1 MVSVLGA
8 YTGNT
13 SLFPTYA
20 SEQDQMIQK
29 IQSQTAA
36 RFAEKKATIDDSYKQ
51 KQATVEAESNRWI
64 TVKADIFN
72 AKAAVDS
79 SKDSMNAISNL
90 LLEMRTPVSLAGT
103 AGEDRKAQVEIFN
116 NKLLS
121 INGEA
126 DRMGRAFNLIG
137 SINRVDYTP
146 NKIEYRNDLGV
157 GKTTLTGGY
166 AGSDYRIEATDGS
179 VWIPDLGSNTLT
191 QYSELQGQK
200 QKVTL
205 TGDDGKPITID
216 KTASYTNGLSV
227 TSYDAKTGA
236 ITLSVT
242 IVPESGPITVNGTL
256 KKNGL
261 GLMPAWFYDG
271 LATDAGRKRAYT
283 DINEAESQLTIA
295 SAKVQQAAGQVS
307 MDTRKVDGALET
319 LNKQNTKALVTQL
332 EESQKLQTEY
342 VQQVQAM
349 QNNLDQLSRQQQNY
363 LQAFSSQIADGGFL
377 DIML

>member
-146 NKIEYRNDLGV
+146 NKIE
-157 GKTTLTGGY
+157 
-166 AGSDYRIEATDGS
+166 
-179 VWIPDLGSNTLT
+179 
-191 QYSELQGQK
+191 
-200 QKVTL
+200 
-205 TGDDGKPITID
+205 
-216 KTASYTNGLSV
+216 
-227 TSYDAKTGA
+227 
-236 ITLSVT
+236 
-242 IVPESGPITVNGTL
+242 
-256 KKNGL
+256 
-261 GLMPAWFYDG
+261 
-271 LATDAGRKRAYT
+271 
-283 DINEAESQLTIA
+283 
-295 SAKVQQAAGQVS
+295 
-307 MDTRKVDGALET
+307 
-319 LNKQNTKALVTQL
+319 
-332 EESQKLQTEY
+332 
-342 VQQVQAM
+342 
-349 QNNLDQLSRQQQNY
+349 
-363 LQAFSSQIADGGFL
+363 
-377 DIML
+377 

>member
-13 SLFPTYA
+13 SLFPTFA
-20 SEQDQMIQK
+20 SEQDQMIQR
-29 IQSQTAA
+29 IQNQTAA
-36 RFAEKKATIDDSYKQ
+36 RFAEKKATIDDTFKQ

-79 SKDSMNAISNL
+79 SKDAINAISNL

-103 AGEDRKAQVEIFN
+103 AGEDRDAQVEIFN

-126 DRMGRAFNLIG
+126 DRMSRAFNLIG
-137 SINRVDYTP
+137 SINRVDYSP
-146 NKIEYRNDLGV
+146 NTVEYRNDLGV
-157 GKTTLTGGY
+157 GKTTLQGGY
-166 AGSDYRIEATDGS
+166 AGSDYRIEVSDGT
-179 VWIPDLGSNTLT
+179 VWIPDLGSNSLT

-200 QKVTL
+200 QTVSISDSNGTV
-205 TGDDGKPITID
+205 TID
-216 KTASYTNGLSV
+216 KTASYSNGLSV
-227 TSYDAKTGA
+227 TSYDAATGA

-256 KKNGL
+256 KKNGI

-271 LATDAGRKRAYT
+271 LGTVAGRKRASA
-283 DINEAESQLTIA
+283 DINEAESQLTLA
-295 SAKVQQAAGQVS
+295 SAKVEMAAGQVGI
-307 MDTRKVDGALET
+307 DTRRADNALDT
-319 LNKQNTKALVTQL
+319 LNKQNTKALVSQL

-363 LQAFSSQIADGGFL
+363 LQAFSSQIAEGGFL
-377 DIML
+377 DIIL

>member
-1 MVSVLGA
+1 MVSVLSA

-79 SKDSMNAISNL
+79 SKDSIKSIANL

-103 AGEDRKAQVEIFN
+103 AGEDRKAQAEIFN

-146 NKIEYRNDLGV
+146 NNIEYRNDLGV

-179 VWIPDLGSNTLT
+179 VWIPDLGTNSLS

-205 TGDDGKPITID
+205 TGDDGKPISID
-216 KTASYTNGLSV
+216 KTASYDNGLSV

-271 LATDAGRKRAYT
+271 LATDAGRKRASA

-307 MDTRKVDGALET
+307 MDTRKVDGALDA

-332 EESQKLQTEY
+332 QDSQKLQTEY

>member
-1 MVSVLGA
+1 
-8 YTGNT
+8 
-13 SLFPTYA
+13 
-20 SEQDQMIQK
+20 
-29 IQSQTAA
+29 
-36 RFAEKKATIDDSYKQ
+36 AEKKATIDDSYKQ

-227 TSYDAKTGA
+227 TSYDPKTGA
-236 ITLSVT
+236 ITMSVT

>member
-146 NKIEYRNDLGV
+146 NNIEYRNDLGV

-227 TSYDAKTGA
+227 TSYDPKTGA
-236 ITLSVT
+236 ITMSVT

>member
-1 MVSVLGA
+1 
-8 YTGNT
+8 
-13 SLFPTYA
+13 
-20 SEQDQMIQK
+20 MIQR
-29 IQSQTAA
+29 IQNQTAA
-36 RFAEKKATIDDSYKQ
+36 RFAEKKATIDDTFKQ
-51 KQATVEAESNRWI
+51 RQATVEAESNRWI

-79 SKDSMNAISNL
+79 SKDAIKAISNL

-103 AGEDRKAQVEIFN
+103 AGEDLKAQVEIFN

-126 DRMGRAFNLIG
+126 DRMSRSFNLIG

-146 NKIEYRNDLGV
+146 NKVEYRNDLGV
-157 GKTTLTGGY
+157 GKSTLQGGY
-166 AGSDYRIEATDGS
+166 AGSDYRIEASDGT
-179 VWIPDLGSNTLT
+179 VWIPDLGTNSLT
-191 QYSELQGQK
+191 QYSALQGEK
-200 QKVTL
+200 QKVTIS
-205 TGDDGKPITID
+205 GGGSSPDVTID

-227 TSYDAKTGA
+227 TSYNAQTGA
-236 ITLSVT
+236 ITMSIT

-256 KKNGL
+256 KKNGI

-271 LATDAGRKRAYT
+271 LGTAAGRQRAFT
-283 DINEAESQLTIA
+283 DINEAESQLTLA
-295 SAKVQQAAGQVS
+295 SAKVQMAAGQVGI
-307 MDTRKVDGALET
+307 DTRRADNALDA
-319 LNKQNTKALVTQL
+319 LNKQNTKALVDQL

-377 DIML
+377 DIMI